1 MIRYTAAAMLLRL
14 ADEGA
19 RVVLVLLALEQGEG
33 AGVGGLLV
41 AALLVP
47 HVLAAPALGLAVDG
61 SARPTA
67 LLAVAAGIFAT
78 GLAAPAF
85 ALGRAPALVSVLALL
100 AAGCCGPALT
110 GGLSSRLPALVPPPR
125 LARAFGVDALTYD
138 VAGIAGPAAGT
149 VVAGWAGAVA
159 GVGVLVA
166 AGLAGAV
173 VTATVRPAPD
183 AARPEPA
190 PSGRGGAGGLLTGVR
205 AMARDR
211 TLGVVTGAST
221 LAQLGFGALPVVVA
235 VAAQR
240 RGSASSAG
248 LLLVA
253 MTVGGLAGSLLWTWR
268 PAPPRLAARVVV
280 VGLLVSGLPLA
291 LAGAASSIG
300 VQMALF
306 AVSGLADGPVL
317 GALLVVRD
325 RGAPPSARSQV
336 FTLGAGAKITAA
348 AAGAAGIGVIAG
360 ASTPVLLAVAGAA
373 PVLAGAAGL
382 IALPRRRGDATTD
395 ATTEEEAT
403 DETTDGTSPGRTDG
417 RTAGRTAGRTDG
429 GTDGT
434 SVTTKEGPAA
444 SGT

>member
-1 MIRYTAAAMLLRL
+1 MLLRL

-33 AGVGGLLV
+33 AAVGGLLV

-67 LLAVAAGIFAT
+67 LLAVTAGVFAT
-78 GLAAPAF
+78 GLAVPAF

-149 VVAGWAGAVA
+149 AVAGWVGAVA

-166 AGLAGAV
+166 AGLVGAV
-173 VTATVRPAPD
+173 LTATVHPAPD
-183 AARPEPA
+183 AARAEPA
-190 PSGRGGAGGLLTGVR
+190 QSEEGGSGSLLTGIR
-205 AMARDR
+205 AVARDR
-211 TLGVVTGAST
+211 TLGVVTGAT
-221 LAQLGFGALPVVVA
+221 MVAQLGFGALPVVVA

-268 PAPPRLAARVVV
+268 PVAPRLAARVVV
-280 VGLLVSGLPLA
+280 LGLLVSGLPLA
-291 LAGAASSIG
+291 LAGFTASIG

-306 AVSGLADGPVL
+306 ALSGLADGPVL

-325 RGAPPSARSQV
+325 RRAPPSARSQV

-348 AAGAAGIGVIAG
+348 AAGAAGIGVVAG
-360 ASTPVLLAVAGAA
+360 AATPVLLVVAGAA

-382 IALPRRRGDATTD
+382 IALPRGRRNADA
-395 ATTEEEAT
+395 EGVS
-403 DETTDGTSPGRTDG
+403 TTDGTTGVSATEVTTPGTTVG
-417 RTAGRTAGRTDG
+417 TTAG
-429 GTDGT
+429 
-434 SVTTKEGPAA
+434 TTQEGPAV
-444 SGT
+444 SGTRGP